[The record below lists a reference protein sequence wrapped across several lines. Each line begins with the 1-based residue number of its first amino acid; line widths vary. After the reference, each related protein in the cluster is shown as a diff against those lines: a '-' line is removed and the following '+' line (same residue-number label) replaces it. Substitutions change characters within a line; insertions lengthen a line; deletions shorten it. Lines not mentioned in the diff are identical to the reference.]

1 MKHFP
6 IDLLQTFI
14 ATVETG
20 SMAKAARIVGRTPS
34 AVSLQMAKL
43 SALVGHPLF
52 RRRGREQA
60 LTGAAEALVAH
71 AREVIQISERAFA
84 AMRSERLE
92 GPVRFGTV
100 QDLADALLPRALAD
114 FSRQYPGVMLH
125 VQVAR
130 SDALLEQAREGDLD
144 FAVCFTGPHALREIR
159 REPMV
164 WLGHR
169 DVACKDPL
177 PLAILD
183 PGCGYTDAASASLRH
198 HGRSFEVVLRTP
210 SLLGLRAAL
219 EAGLAVGCRTALM
232 KSGTID
238 VLGVDDNLPALPSI
252 GFALLIPRPLGAAAR
267 RLASVVRELVVDQRG
282 TVRTSAATLALNRSA
297 AS

>member
-6 IDLLQTFI
+6 VELLQTFL

-43 SALVGHPLF
+43 SSLVGHPLF
-52 RRRGREQA
+52 RRRGHLQE

-71 AREVIQISERAFA
+71 AREVIQVSERAFA

-100 QDLADALLPRALAD
+100 QDLADTLLPRALAD
-114 FSRQYPGVMLH
+114 FSRQYPGVTVH

-130 SDALLEQAREGDLD
+130 SDALLEQARDGDLD
-144 FAVCFTGPHALREIR
+144 FAVCFTGPRALREIR

-169 DVACKDPL
+169 DVAARDPL
-177 PLAILD
+177 PLAVLD
-183 PGCGYTDAASASLRH
+183 PGCGYMEAAAESLRRQ
-198 HGRSFEVVLRTP
+198 GRTFQIVLRTP

-219 EAGLAVGCRTALM
+219 EAGFAIGCRTSLM
-232 KSGTID
+232 KSGTIE
-238 VLGVDDNLPALPSI
+238 VLGAESDLPALPSA
-252 GFALLIPRPLGAAAR
+252 GFALQIPRPLGAAAR
-267 RLASVVRELVVDQRG
+267 RLASLVREVVG
-282 TVRTSAATLALNRSA
+282 GGPAARPVQV

>member
-20 SMAKAARIVGRTPS
+20 SMAKAARVVGRTPS
-34 AVSLQMAKL
+34 AVSLQMTKL

-71 AREVIQISERAFA
+71 AREVIQISEKAFA

-114 FSRQYPGVMLH
+114 FSRQYPGVTLH

-130 SDALLEQAREGDLD
+130 SDALLEQARDGDLD

-169 DVACKDPL
+169 DVARRDPL

-183 PGCGYTDAASASLRH
+183 PGCGYTQAASESLRRN
-198 HGRSFEVVLRTP
+198 GRAFEVVLRTP

-219 EAGLAVGCRTALM
+219 EASLAVGCRTALM
-232 KSGTID
+232 KSGTIE
-238 VLGVDDNLPALPSI
+238 VLGAEDNLPALPSI
-252 GFALLIPRPLGAAAR
+252 GFALQIPRPLGAAAR
-267 RLASVVRELVVDQRG
+267 RLASLVRQLVVDQRG
-282 TVRTSAATLALNRSA
+282 SAPTNAAGMALNRSA